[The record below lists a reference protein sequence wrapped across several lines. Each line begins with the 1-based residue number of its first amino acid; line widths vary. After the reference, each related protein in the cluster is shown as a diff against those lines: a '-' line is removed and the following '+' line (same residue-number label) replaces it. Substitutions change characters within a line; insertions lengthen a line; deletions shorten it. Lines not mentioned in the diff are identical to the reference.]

1 MQYVAA
7 LYMLDLAPYELV
19 PAKESTRTRSYA
31 GKGETTPCCTLLLP
45 DASCAACTTL
55 YFTLFFFFVFLYAA
69 ASASVRDFRKYSS
82 LDGPEYVIFL
92 CVHATA
98 RDVAPTD

>member
-19 PAKESTRTRSYA
+19 PAKKSRTARSYA
-31 GKGETTPCCTLLLP
+31 GKGEATPCCTLLLP

-55 YFTLFFFFVFLYAA
+55 YFTLFFFFFFVFLYAA
-69 ASASVRDFRKYSS
+69 ASASVRDFRKY
-82 LDGPEYVIFL
+82 
-92 CVHATA
+92 
-98 RDVAPTD
+98 